1 MKYHTT
7 LSTIIISLIVLLCF
21 ALAVVFCVTSLGI
34 TSPGYLIVD
43 QILTRID
50 NTTDFR
56 PARERIF
63 ICGETLKGEDP
74 SKYIRQK
81 YGHHGPG
88 VDHNQQF
95 DNGIMGLNSLKEARD
110 KNNKIIYSSGLSC
123 FQPH

>member
-1 MKYHTT
+1 MKNPTDPEELANIFNKKHKEHMDDPLFHLIRSNT
-7 LSTIIISLIVLLCF
+7 LKPTPVYANYF
-21 ALAVVFCVTSLGI
+21 
-34 TSPGYLIVD
+34 
-43 QILTRID
+43 D

-95 DNGIMGLNSLKEARD
+95 DGNDSNLLIVFYVQIMPDDFVMQLHR
-110 KNNKIIYSSGLSC
+110 
-123 FQPH
+123 F

>member
-1 MKYHTT
+1 RNRSHW
-7 LSTIIISLIVLLCF
+7 STSKTPSYTKSVSWQHHLKPTPVYANYF
-21 ALAVVFCVTSLGI
+21 
-34 TSPGYLIVD
+34 
-43 QILTRID
+43 D

>member
-1 MKYHTT
+1 MKNPTDPEELANIFNKKHKEHMDDPLIRSNT
-7 LSTIIISLIVLLCF
+7 LKPTPVYANYF
-21 ALAVVFCVTSLGI
+21 
-34 TSPGYLIVD
+34 
-43 QILTRID
+43 D

-88 VDHNQQF
+88 VDQNQQF

-123 FQPH
+123 FQSH

>member
-1 MKYHTT
+1 MLIILIT
-7 LSTIIISLIVLLCF
+7 LLIS
-21 ALAVVFCVTSLGI
+21 
-34 TSPGYLIVD
+34 D
-43 QILTRID
+43 QHV
-50 NTTDFR
+50 NVSSYV
-56 PARERIF
+56 
-63 ICGETLKGEDP
+63 GETLKGEDP